1 MTPMRLW
8 SRKCG
13 DSDERGFTL
22 VELLVVVVIL
32 GVVGA
37 GVVSAI
43 VTALRSSAE
52 TTARIEAQQELEIAL
67 QRVTREFRVAR
78 SFEIT
83 KDFGTELGANI
94 VRGGTPEQLIFFQLE
109 PNLDDDGDED
119 NTNQLVMV
127 DDSGDRTLIS
137 LVANDEDFEP
147 LFRYYDRF
155 GQPVNCDGLDND
167 ECSEE
172 LLAKTVQVEVALF
185 RSMPG
190 DLDPIRV
197 QSTITARNLRY
208 GSSPS

>member
-1 MTPMRLW
+1 MTGMRIW
-8 SRKCG
+8 SRKYG
-13 DSDERGFTL
+13 HTDQGGFTM
-22 VELLVVVVIL
+22 VELLVVIVLL

-52 TTARIEAQQELEIAL
+52 TTARIDAQQELEIAL

-78 SFEIT
+78 SLAIT
-83 KDFGTELGANI
+83 DSYPTELGANI
-94 VRGGTPEQLIFFQLE
+94 VRGGNPEKLVFFRLE
-109 PNLDDDGDED
+109 PNLDEGGNPD
-119 NTNQLVMV
+119 NTNRLVMV
-127 DDSGDRTLIS
+127 DASGDRTLIS
-137 LVANDEDFEP
+137 LVANDENLEP

-155 GQPVNCDGLDND
+155 GQPISCDGLTDT
-167 ECSEE
+167 ECASE

-197 QSTITARNLRY
+197 QSTISARNLRY